1 MGKIPNWYVISGG
14 PSSGKTTLVNELA
27 ARGYKI
33 IPEAAR
39 FLIERKIKEGK
50 SVKDIQ
56 NTNEFQKEVLGLQMQ
71 NEKNAPKNGIV
82 FFDRAIPDGLAYCK
96 FQKLDV
102 PEYANLN
109 LRARYKKVFFCEQ
122 LSLYKD
128 NVRIENDEAA
138 RELSRLIRQTYQDL
152 DYEII
157 NLPATPTPDNR
168 VKIVLSEIKTAAF

>member
-1 MGKIPNWYVISGG
+1 MVKNRWYVVSGG
-14 PSSGKTTLVNELA
+14 PSSGKTTLINELV

-39 FLIERKIKEGK
+39 FLIEQKIEEGK

-56 NTNEFQKEVLGLQMQ
+56 NTNEFQKEVLGLQLE
-71 NEKNAPKNGIV
+71 NEKNAPKDEIV
-82 FFDRAIPDGLAYCK
+82 FFDRAICDGLAYCK

-102 PEYANLN
+102 PEYANLD
-109 LRARYKKVFFCEQ
+109 LRGRYKKVFFCEQ
-122 LSLYKD
+122 LPLYKD

-157 NLPATPTPDNR
+157 NLPATPTPDDR
-168 VKIVLSEIKTAAF
+168 IKTVLSEIGEF